1 MNAQEHGDTGFLA
14 KIRQLSAGGS
24 HGWGRTAITKIGDG
38 PRFVLDRP
46 LAECSLLATFTT

>member
-1 MNAQEHGDTGFLA
+1 MNTLQPGN
-14 KIRQLSAGGS
+14 AGLFADEKSG
-24 HGWGRTAITKIGDG
+24 KIGDG